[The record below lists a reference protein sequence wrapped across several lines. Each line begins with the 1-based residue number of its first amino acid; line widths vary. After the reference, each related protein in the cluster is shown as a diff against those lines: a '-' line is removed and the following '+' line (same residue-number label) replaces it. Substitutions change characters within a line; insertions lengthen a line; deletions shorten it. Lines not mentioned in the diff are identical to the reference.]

1 MSADVTPGVTA
12 PAEAPPVPTPPRPS
26 RWWMA
31 AVPVAVVAMLAASGY
46 RVPVFWYQSGQHH
59 EIADGDAGAWVA
71 VSERTSDAHGDLV
84 RRYSVRLDGLGE
96 AGTEYEAG
104 FDEFTLT
111 DGMVARTV
119 RLDFRAEPDQVLK
132 ACALTL
138 VDDRGRQYRVGHVLD
153 GIGPKTTVC
162 VPEETPGPGLAVLQ
176 SMTRGA
182 LAPEEPPRPAE
193 WSVSPAIAVPEDAR
207 FVELRISFEDP
218 DYVTLRL
225 PR

>member
-1 MSADVTPGVTA
+1 MSTDTTPDV
-12 PAEAPPVPTPPRPS
+12 AEPTEAPTPPRPS

-59 EIADGDAGAWVA
+59 EIADGDAGRWVE
-71 VSERTSDAHGDLV
+71 VSERTSDAHGEFT
-84 RRYSVRLDGLGE
+84 RRYSVRLDGLGG
-96 AGTEYEAG
+96 ARSEYVAG
-104 FDEFTLT
+104 FDAFTLPE
-111 DGMVARTV
+111 GMVARTV
-119 RLDFRAEPDQVLK
+119 RLDFRAAPDQVLK

-138 VDDRGRQYRVGHVLD
+138 VDDRGRQYRVGHVAD

-162 VPEETPGPGLAVLQ
+162 VPEDTPGPSLAVIE
-176 SMTRGA
+176 SMARGA
-182 LAPEEPPRPAE
+182 LPPEERPRPAE
-193 WSVSPAIAVPEDAR
+193 WSVEPAIAVPEDAR